1 MAKTTA
7 WLVTLLGILLVLAA
21 PGLGIIDLTDA
32 WVAWIIALA
41 VLAIGLTKLARNYSK
56 KPKK

>member
-1 MAKTTA
+1 MAKITA

-21 PGLGIIDLTDA
+21 PGFGIISLTDA

-41 VLAIGLTKLARNYSK
+41 VLAIGLTKLQRNYSK
-56 KPKK
+56 KKK

>member
-21 PGLGIIDLTDA
+21 PGLGIISLTDT

-41 VLAIGLTKLARNYSK
+41 VLAIGLTKLARNYFRKSK
-56 KPKK
+56 R